1 MIETA
6 LLEQKTL
13 REEAA
18 KHIEVLEKV
27 KHLLLIP
34 EMEVMTTK
42 QVADYYD
49 CPLETVLTC
58 YKRNKEEIDLDG
70 VINKSLADFKEVHFE
85 PIRTERSKT
94 LFKLADGITLEV
106 PNRGIRCFTK
116 RAILRIGMLLRES
129 PVAKEVR
136 TQLLN
141 VLEASSPEQRTKTI
155 NEELERLTGKI
166 DSFETSI
173 RTMESSL
180 YDMINYS
187 TINSRQAQ
195 KLFFC
200 AKDRVSDLLGGA
212 HSAEYK
218 AKSKMYFQNLWN
230 SVKFRFGVGSY
241 KDLNPLNYPKAMEFI
256 SQWTFV
262 ER

>member
-18 KHIEVLEKV
+18 KHIEVLDKV
-27 KHLLLIP
+27 KQLFLIP
-34 EMEVMTTK
+34 DMNVMTTK
-42 QVADYYD
+42 QVAEYYEV
-49 CPLETVLTC
+49 PLKTVISC
-58 YKRNKEEIDLDG
+58 YTYNKDEIYADG
-70 VINKSLADFKEVHFE
+70 VMLKTYGDFKKIENQSFKH
-85 PIRTERSKT
+85 ERGKAII
-94 LFKLADGITLEV
+94 KLSENIMIEV
-106 PNRGIRCFTK
+106 PTRGILCFSK

-141 VLEASSPEQRTKTI
+141 ILEASSPEQRTKTI

>member
-27 KHLLLIP
+27 KHLFLIP
-34 EMEVMTTK
+34 QMDVMTVK
-42 QVADYYD
+42 QVAEYYEVAIEAIKSCYKD
-49 CPLETVLTC
+49 NRSEIDMEGSYLKPYKDFLTVL
-58 YKRNKEEIDLDG
+58 KGPL
-70 VINKSLADFKEVHFE
+70 
-85 PIRTERSKT
+85 KT
-94 LFKLADGITLEV
+94 TQGKTIIQLEDNITLEI
-106 PNRGIRCFTK
+106 PRRGTRCFTK

-141 VLEASSPEQRTKTI
+141 VLETSSPEQRTKSI

-187 TINSRQAQ
+187 TISSRQAQ
-195 KLFFC
+195 KKSFC

-230 SVKFRFGVGSY
+230 SVKYRFGVGSY

-262 ER
+262 EH